1 MQNGIVLKMTVYAFL
16 PCVGA
21 RVRSTVD
28 CATSVWWILIITA
41 SGWTTASVQRTTGQL
56 NPSIFISIMWIITN
70 LYLFANPFFSH
81 RWFIATISSAFLGA
95 VMMLLYN
102 TALFILYFAGRD
114 NLRYD
119 CNFPSN
125 SSACNETLRIFGT
138 AMPDAVFPVLT
149 AILGILALIAVV
161 LVGHLTVFHFYL
173 SKHRCFQYQ
182 VLCMLMMECPLRNTR
197 SIQGSFHIW
206 LHCVTSWERGRHQ
219 EWGRSGEGIPWEM
232 CISEKEG
239 S

>member
-1 MQNGIVLKMTVYAFL
+1 
-16 PCVGA
+16 
-21 RVRSTVD
+21 
-28 CATSVWWILIITA
+28 
-41 SGWTTASVQRTTGQL
+41 
-56 NPSIFISIMWIITN
+56 
-70 LYLFANPFFSH
+70 
-81 RWFIATISSAFLGA
+81 
-95 VMMLLYN
+95 MLLYN

-173 SKHRCFQYQ
+173 SKHRCFKHQ
-182 VLCMLMMECPLRNTR
+182 VLYLLMMECPLVIHTVSKGLSTYDYIVLHRESEEDTRNE
-197 SIQGSFHIW
+197 GG
-206 LHCVTSWERGRHQ
+206 LERGFH
-219 EWGRSGEGIPWEM
+219 GRCAFLRRKVAS
-232 CISEKEG
+232 
-239 S
+239 

>member
-1 MQNGIVLKMTVYAFL
+1 MTGYVFL

-21 RVRSTVD
+21 QVRSTVV

-56 NPSIFISIMWIITN
+56 SPSIFITIMWIITN
-70 LYLFANPFFSH
+70 FYLCANPFFSH
-81 RWFIATISSAFLGA
+81 RWFIATISSALLGA
-95 VMMLLYN
+95 VMLLVYN
-102 TALFILYFAGRD
+102 AALFILYFAGRD

-149 AILGILALIAVV
+149 AILGVLALIAVV

-173 SKHRCFQYQ
+173 SKHRCFQHQ
-182 VLCMLMMECPLRNTR
+182 VHINEGMPSRNTFIHTV
-197 SIQGSFHIW
+197 SKGLSTYDYIV
-206 LHCVTSWERGRHQ
+206 LHRESEEDTRNGGGLERGFH
-219 EWGRSGEGIPWEM
+219 GRCAFLRRKVAIAGP
-232 CISEKEG
+232 
-239 S
+239 